1 MDGGKSIKLPYMEG
15 IVNQIPTNGLHAGG
29 GIGIPERQ
37 GEYC

>member
-29 GIGIPERQ
+29 GHRHT
-37 GEYC
+37 GEAG